1 MNLTAVKK
9 RTEHFTAI
17 ALFILII
24 TVYTLT
30 LAPSIGFIDGG
41 ELATVAATLS
51 IAHPTGYPLFTMLGR
66 IFSIIPFSSEIVV
79 RLNIMSA
86 IFTAAAAVVFFY
98 TILLLLRIERKNI
111 PTPATL
117 IAAAFGTLILAFSKT
132 FWDQSAHVEVY
143 SLHLLLSACTMLCF
157 LRAVFSEET
166 ALPNHL
172 KHWVLFAFVLG
183 LCFTNHLTTILFA
196 PGFLYLYFATRGFSK
211 NSWKLIAILAVP
223 FLMGLSVYLFLPLR
237 AGTEPV
243 LNWGNPVTLERIFW
257 HVGGRQ
263 YRVWMFSSTAAAE
276 KQFNYFIGNLPNE
289 FFYGSLAA
297 ALLGV
302 WRLLLHHRRILL
314 FLLLL
319 FAGCV
324 LYSINYDIHDIDSYF
339 LLAFIAIVF
348 FAAFGAAEILGWWKS
363 RTGRAAVIVVLTVLT
378 LVQFYRNWNATDESG
393 NYLVEDYTKNILM
406 NLQPNAVVL
415 SYQWDYFVAGA
426 YYYQIVHNI
435 RPDVVV
441 IDKELLRRSWY
452 FEQLRRNH
460 PEIYDRSKKDIE
472 LFLTE
477 LYKFEHDQPYRYDVI
492 ESRYNTMIASFCHS
506 NFDDRPLYVTA
517 EIEAHL
523 TTEYLRV
530 PEGLLFRLCRDSAYH
545 PVEFPR
551 IEYRPVVSNDVYVKQ
566 IQNFYLM
573 MLTERAKY
581 EIYAGKKELAEPYIE
596 KVNEIRKLS
605 TALP

>member
-1 MNLTAVKK
+1 MNIIAVKK
-9 RTEHFTAI
+9 QTEHLIAA
-17 ALFILII
+17 ALFIFVI
-24 TVYTLT
+24 TVYSFT
-30 LAPSIGFIDGG
+30 LAPSVGFIDGG
-41 ELATVAATLS
+41 ELATVASTLS
-51 IAHPTGYPLFTMLGR
+51 IAHPTGYPLFTILGR
-66 IFSIIPFSSEIVV
+66 IFSIIPLSSEIVV

-86 IFTAAAAVVFFY
+86 IFTAAASVIFFY
-98 TILLLLRIERKNI
+98 TMLLLLRVERRNV
-111 PTPATL
+111 PLSAMLTSAV
-117 IAAAFGTLILAFSKT
+117 FGALVLAFSKT

-196 PGFLYLYFATRGFSK
+196 PGFLYLYFSARGFSRS
-211 NSWKLIAILAVP
+211 SWKLIAILAAP
-223 FLMGLSVYLFLPLR
+223 FLLGISVYLFLPVR

-257 HVGGRQ
+257 HIGGRQ

-276 KQFNYFIGNLPNE
+276 KQFQYFIGNLPTE
-289 FFYGSLAA
+289 FFYGILAA

-302 WRLLLHHRRILL
+302 WRLLMHQRRIFL
-314 FLLLL
+314 FLFLL

-339 LLAFIAIVF
+339 LLAFIAIGF
-348 FAAFGAAEILGWWKS
+348 FAAFGAAEILEWWKG
-363 RTGRAAVIVVLTVLT
+363 RTGKMTMIAVLALLTT
-378 LVQFYRNWNATDESG
+378 AQIYRNWKAADESG
-393 NYLVEDYTKNILM
+393 NYLVEDYTKNILL

-415 SYQWDYFVAGA
+415 SFQWDYFVAGA
-426 YYYQIVHNI
+426 YYYQTVHTV

-452 FEQLRRNH
+452 LEQLRRNH
-460 PEIYDRSKKDIE
+460 PVIYDRSKKEIE

-477 LYKFEHDQPYRYDVI
+477 LNKFEHDQPYRFDMI
-492 ESRYNTMIASFCHS
+492 ESGYNSMIASFCS
-506 NFDDRPLYVTA
+506 NNFADRPVYVTP

-523 TTEYLRV
+523 TTSYLRV
-530 PEGLLFRLCRDSAYH
+530 PEGLAFRLYHDSTYH

-551 IEYRPVVSNDVYVKQ
+551 LQYCPVVSNDVYIKQ

-581 EIYAGKKELAEPYIE
+581 EIYSGKKELAEPYIA
-596 KVNEIRKLS
+596 KVNEFRKLS
-605 TALP
+605 TVLP